1 MNRTI
6 PTLTKFSGT
15 LETNYVVDGVTYEY
29 PRLGIKEPGEWYV
42 WFEGKTLDIV
52 VPAEF
57 GLEPGN
63 DIAINAVHYTI
74 DSVIVV
80 RSKKGILT
88 VI

>member
-1 MNRTI
+1 MNI
-6 PTLTKFSGT
+6 PTLAKFSGK

-29 PRLGIKEPGEWYV
+29 PRLGIKEHGEWYV
-42 WFEGKTLDIV
+42 WFKGKTLDIV
-52 VPAEF
+52 APEEY

-63 DIAINAVHYTI
+63 DIVINAVQYTI
-74 DSVIVV
+74 DAVIVV